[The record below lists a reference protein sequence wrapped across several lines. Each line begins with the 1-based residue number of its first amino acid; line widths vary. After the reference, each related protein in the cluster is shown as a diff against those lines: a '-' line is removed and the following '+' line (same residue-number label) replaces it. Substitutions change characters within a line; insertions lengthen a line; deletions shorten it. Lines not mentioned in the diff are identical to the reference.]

1 MKFSPGTNLT
11 GTKGTRVTVESKLDV
26 GAFVIVYEGKT
37 NKGGKCVIKQSFPEQ
52 IKKKRIKVER
62 KVLERLGNHP
72 QIPSLIDYNERKSP
86 PFIVTSYING
96 ENLKSKLKKQ
106 NGSFKT
112 LPEQKVK
119 DYGIKLLKV
128 LNYLHQ
134 QDNPVIHR
142 GVKPKHVMVNSKDE
156 VHLIDYGSA
165 VVEWVGSNVS
175 GIQILSPGFGTPE
188 QGNPHKSVDVRS
200 DIYGVG
206 TTMFFLLTGQ
216 DLIHKTTRKQCVK
229 GSRGNTRLKKPSKF
243 NSSISRKM
251 DEIVRKATEIDLDD
265 RFQTSQ
271 EMITE
276 LKGQGSP
283 STRRRGAELQLGGKI
298 YSLDSMLRSGQTITI
313 GSKHGVNKA
322 KANVKNDI
330 QIDSSYVSDIHA
342 EIELDKSGNYWLKDK
357 GSNNRTAV
365 NPGSGWN
372 EVSKDQSW
380 NLHSGDK
387 IALAYDK
394 DKGPCITLIFRET

>member
-1 MKFSPGTNLT
+1 MRYSPGTTLT
-11 GTKGTRVTVESKLDV
+11 GTKGTRVTVESELD
-26 GAFVIVYEGKT
+26 GGGFGIVYEGKT
-37 NKGGKCVIKQSFPEQ
+37 SKWGKCVIKQSFPVD
-52 IKKKRIKVER
+52 IKEKKLKVER

-112 LPEQKVK
+112 LPENKVK
-119 DYGIKLLKV
+119 DYGIKLLNV

-134 QDNPVIHR
+134 QDNPVKHR
-142 GVKPKHVMVNSKDE
+142 DVKPENVMVNFRDE
-156 VHLIDYGSA
+156 VHLIDYGTA
-165 VVEWVGSNVS
+165 VVEWDGLNIS
-175 GIQILSPGFGTPE
+175 GKTQILTPGFGAPE
-188 QGNPHKSVDVRS
+188 QGSRYDSVDVRS

-216 DLIHKTTRKQCVK
+216 DLCDDTTRKQCTE
-229 GSRGNTRLKKPSKF
+229 GRGINTRLKKPSHF
-243 NSSISRKM
+243 NSSVSKKI
-251 DEIVRKATEIDLDD
+251 DEIVRKATEIDPDD
-265 RFQTSQ
+265 RYQTSQ

-276 LKGQGSP
+276 LKGQASSGG
-283 STRRRGAELQLGGKI
+283 RRGAELQLGGKT
-298 YSLDSMLRSGQTITI
+298 YSLDSMLRPGQKMTI
-313 GSKHGVNKA
+313 GRKHGVS

-330 QIDSSYVSDIHA
+330 QLESSYVSDIHA
-342 EIELDKSGNYWLKDK
+342 EIKLDKSGNYWLRDK
-357 GSNNRTAV
+357 GSKNGTAV
-365 NPGSGWN
+365 NPGKGWN
-372 EVSKDQSW
+372 ELSRDQSW

-394 DKGPCITLIFRET
+394 NKGPCITLIFRET